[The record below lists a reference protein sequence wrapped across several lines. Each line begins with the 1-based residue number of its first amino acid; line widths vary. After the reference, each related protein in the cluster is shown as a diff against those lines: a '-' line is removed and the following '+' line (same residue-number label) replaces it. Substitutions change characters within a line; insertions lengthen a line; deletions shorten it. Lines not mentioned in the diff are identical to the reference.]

1 MKGIRGGIRSAYKS
15 KPTVW
20 MHEILMY
27 LIKIFL
33 FCFADELWQRKEH
46 PAEVLALKISPL
58 PPITKSPP
66 ASACFQPSQCW
77 QQCVPWQLRM
87 FLTESARLVIN
98 TVVDIVNWLSNGH
111 KRKWEQ
117 VKNSFTHTIDAY
129 RFISLFTQT
138 SSSTEELLCLGVG
151 KGKT

>member
-1 MKGIRGGIRSAYKS
+1 MNMKGIRGGIRSAYKS

-20 MHEILMY
+20 MHEILTY

-66 ASACFQPSQCW
+66 ASVCFQPSQCW
-77 QQCVPWQLRM
+77 QQCVP
-87 FLTESARLVIN
+87 
-98 TVVDIVNWLSNGH
+98 
-111 KRKWEQ
+111 
-117 VKNSFTHTIDAY
+117 
-129 RFISLFTQT
+129 
-138 SSSTEELLCLGVG
+138 
-151 KGKT
+151 